1 MGKLLQDLGYGARML
16 LAKPGFTIIT
26 ILTLA
31 LGIGANTAIFTV
43 LEAALLRGLPYNQP
57 DRLFHLWETTPQKE
71 YPQREFSYPDYQ
83 DYLANQVFE
92 GVAAYTGGGGSVL
105 TGRGEP
111 ERIFAPSVS
120 ANFFSLLGVAPII
133 GRTFSEGDDKPGASR
148 VVVLSYGF
156 WQRMFARDS
165 GVVGQTLTIN
175 GTPQTVIGVMP
186 PSFTFAMRP
195 GDLWMAYQPSEV
207 QLTRRFLHGTNLI
220 ARLKSGVSI
229 EQAQSEMS
237 SIALRIAA
245 EHSDS
250 HVGTGARLVPLHEQ
264 IVGTVKPILF
274 ALLLA
279 SAFVLLIGCANVAN
293 LLLARSLGRQKEIAI
308 RAALGARNS
317 RIVRQLLTESLLMS
331 LIGGLAG
338 LLFAIWGVDAL
349 ISLVPEAQLT
359 TMPFLRNARVNASA
373 LAFTFGLSLLTGIVF
388 GLAPALAAS
397 KLDLH
402 NTLKEGG
409 RSGSGL
415 ERHRVRRLL
424 VVAEIALAVVLLAG
438 AGLMMKS
445 LWRLMQV
452 NIGFDPHNVLSMTVA
467 LPGSKYQEQ
476 SRIASFQDQLTA
488 RVSSLPGVAGAGL
501 IDRLPLLSGNTTR
514 FFLDGEAP
522 PPPGEEIEANFRQ
535 AGKSYFQTLGIPLIR
550 GRFFDERDVST
561 SPGVVIMNKSLA
573 ERLLP
578 GQDPVGRR
586 IRFRSVGSQPIEIVG
601 VAGDV
606 KVTGLDDAIKP
617 VLYFPLTQGQS
628 LTASLVVRT
637 TGDPADLIGAVRNTS
652 RALEPELG
660 IFNVRTIDE
669 MIADSPAA
677 FFRRLPAWLIG
688 IFAVVAL
695 LLASIGISGVIS
707 YSVSQQT
714 REIGVR
720 LALGAR
726 PKEILGMVVRK
737 GMTLA
742 VSGAGIGLLGAFALT
757 RFMEGLLFG
766 VSATDPIVFIAIAI
780 LLVLVALLACYIPAL
795 RASRVDPMIALRYE

>member
-43 LEAALLRGLPYNQP
+43 VEAALLRGLPYNQP

>member
-43 LEAALLRGLPYNQP
+43 VEAALLRGLPYNQP

-245 EHSDS
+245 VHSDS